1 MKHPAPTRLPRETI
15 TLSTI
20 EAAILHLM
28 ESGKRPS
35 EPNIRDL
42 IGGSPNTIQ
51 PLIDRWFADRGR
63 ELLAGR
69 ISIVQSSDLPQ
80 AAHDLVAELRADA
93 RRAADAEVAKAMA
106 TAAEKAAEAEAAIAA
121 LRTREAEFQAK
132 KDTLE
137 QVQADLRADIA
148 MTRADAT
155 AARAAADA
163 AATERREAIA
173 AMEAAEA
180 MAKDAEKREQQTQSD
195 LRACE
200 EALGS
205 AKQRLQFAQVEIN
218 QLRAASTEKEAA
230 HSKAAAEAAA
240 TITSLRESIEEIKT
254 AHLREVQALRS
265 AQADSASRWA
275 EARAAL
281 EKRIATLQSDVQ
293 AAETRAVQAEAGV
306 ARLATERDA
315 LASRC
320 SAAEGT
326 LEERAEHE
334 EHLRQRCAE
343 LEKLV
348 TRMPAG
354 VADLSERIKSIEQQ
368 LASLPKD

>member
-1 MKHPAPTRLPRETI
+1 MKHPAPIRANRETI

-51 PLIDRWFADRGR
+51 PLIDRWFAERGR
-63 ELLAGR
+63 EFLAGR

-80 AAHDLVAELRADA
+80 AAHDLIAELRADA
-93 RRAADAEVAKAMA
+93 RRAADADVAKAMD
-106 TAAEKAAEAEAAIAA
+106 TAAEKAAEAETAIAA
-121 LRTREAEFQAK
+121 LRAREVEFQAK

-163 AATERREAIA
+163 AAAERREAIA

-218 QLRAASTEKEAA
+218 QLRAASAEKDAA
-230 HSKAAAEAAA
+230 HSKAAGEAAA

-254 AHLREVQALRS
+254 AHLREVQALRQTQS
-265 AQADSASRWA
+265 DSAARWA
-275 EARAAL
+275 EARANL

-293 AAETRAVQAEAGV
+293 AADARAVEAEASV
-306 ARLATERDA
+306 ARLAMERDA

-320 SAAEGT
+320 SAAEAT
-326 LEERAEHE
+326 LEDRAEHE

-354 VADLSERIKSIEQQ
+354 VADLSERIKSIERQ
-368 LASLPKD
+368 LAGLPKE